1 MGGVA
6 RFNFKRAG
14 VESVFWLKYQL
25 HRQEG
30 LCLDP
35 CTPCVNIKIKMGHRD
50 IELNPG
56 TLRCMHEHTHR
67 HTSTYKTHMHSLIT
81 HAHRHTYQTQRHT
94 HSHTYMHT
102 HKLNCK
108 VTDT

>member
-67 HTSTYKTHMHSLIT
+67 HTSTYKTHMHSLIHMHT
-81 HAHRHTYQTQRHT
+81 GIHTKHRDIHIHT
-94 HSHTYMHT
+94 HTCTHT
-102 HKLNCK
+102 N
-108 VTDT
+108 